1 MMLRPWMVNNSIA
14 AEYEMVMDDQ
24 VVLEAIW
31 TTEKKK
37 PKYIDSGL
45 VIETAF

>member
-1 MMLRPWMVNNSIA
+1 MLRPRMVNNSIA
-14 AEYEMVMDDQ
+14 EYEMVMVDQ

-31 TTEKKK
+31 TTDKKK
-37 PKYIDSGL
+37 PKSIDSGL